1 LQEHIDASMQLT
13 GTITMLSVF
22 SNGENAIHASD
33 GVSLFY
39 RTEGDGP
46 TTLLFVHG
54 WGGNGSGAVW
64 DPLLRQLGHR
74 DLRLV
79 SMDLR
84 GHGRSEHTRRGFT
97 TERFAEDIL
106 EVADHVGATRFVLV
120 AYSMSGRW
128 SQWLSLTRP
137 DRVLGQVVIA
147 PVAAAAMPMAQS
159 MVDDW
164 INQVSARGKY
174 HEFESQFTRTRLS
187 EDDLDE
193 CYSAV
198 QSTPEYSLRETLRMC
213 GEPGFEE
220 RLADTHVPTVVL
232 AGKYDPMMTP
242 DYLRR
247 EIASRIP
254 GARMALLDCGHNLPL
269 EMPSAVAAVIE
280 GFLAGLA
287 GSSAQDR

>member
-1 LQEHIDASMQLT
+1 
-13 GTITMLSVF
+13 MLSVF
-22 SNGENAIHASD
+22 SNGEGAIHATD
-33 GVSLFY
+33 GTSIFY
-39 RTEGDGP
+39 RKEGEGP

-54 WGGNGSGAVW
+54 WGGNGSGPVW
-64 DPLLRQLGHR
+64 DPLLRRLSHSN
-74 DLRLV
+74 LRLV

-84 GHGRSEHTRRGFT
+84 GHGRSEHTQRGFT

-137 DRVLGQVVIA
+137 DRVRGQILIA
-147 PVAAAAMPMAQS
+147 PVAAVAMPMPQS

-164 INQVSARGKY
+164 IERVSTRETY
-174 HEFESQFTRTRLS
+174 HEFESQFTKTRLS
-187 EDDLDE
+187 EDELDE
-193 CYSAV
+193 CYGAV

-213 GEPGFEE
+213 GEPGFAE
-220 RLADTHVPTVVL
+220 RLTEAHVPTLVL
-232 AGKYDPMMTP
+232 AGMHDPMMTP

-247 EIASRIP
+247 EIVGRIS

-269 EMPSAVAAVIE
+269 EMPTAVAAIIE
-280 GFLAGLA
+280 AFVAGLEG
-287 GSSAQDR
+287 GSVQDQ

>member
-1 LQEHIDASMQLT
+1 
-13 GTITMLSVF
+13 MLSVY
-22 SNGENAIHASD
+22 SDGENAIHTSD
-33 GVSLFY
+33 DVNIFY
-39 RTEGDGP
+39 RTEGEGA

-64 DPLLRQLGHR
+64 DPLLRRLNHS

-84 GHGRSEHTRRGFT
+84 GHGRSEHTQSGFT
-97 TERFAEDIL
+97 TERFATDIL
-106 EVADHVGATRFVLV
+106 EVADRVGAARFVLV

-137 DRVLGQVVIA
+137 DRVMGQVLIA
-147 PVAAAAMPMAQS
+147 PVAAVAMPMPQQ

-164 INQVSARGKY
+164 IERVRTRQTY
-174 HEFESQFTRTRLS
+174 HDFESQFTKARLS
-187 EDDLDE
+187 EDELDE

-213 GEPGFEE
+213 GEAGFGD
-220 RLADTHVPTVVL
+220 RLAEAHVPTVVI
-232 AGKYDPMMTP
+232 AGMHDPLMTP
-242 DYLRR
+242 DYIRR
-247 EIASRIP
+247 GIVHKVP

-269 EMPSAVAAVIE
+269 ELPMEVAAVIE
-280 GFLAGLA
+280 GFVAGLA
-287 GSSAQDR
+287 GSSVQDR